1 MKLRPDWESIKV
13 SVMLKVVRAKFSQHE
28 ELRSLL
34 LSTAQARLVEHT
46 ENDGY
51 WGDGGD
57 GRGRNM
63 LGQILMQVRR
73 ELSTNQR

>member
-13 SVMLKVVRAKFSQHE
+13 SVMVKAVQAKFTQHA
-28 ELRSLL
+28 ELGSLL
-34 LSTAQARLVEHT
+34 LATADDKLVEHT
-46 ENDGY
+46 ENDAY

-63 LGQILMQVRR
+63 LGQILMQVRD
-73 ELSTNQR
+73 ELKRAR